1 MRFTCE
7 KNALIQ
13 GFSVAS
19 RTAAQKSSLS
29 VLEGILCRA
38 GSGLSFTGFNMETAI
53 TYCVDADVADGGECV
68 LPARLF
74 GDIIRRL
81 PEGDVTVVVDKKKF
95 MVKFKSG
102 MEVPVEL

>member
-38 GSGLSFTGFNMETAI
+38 LSERP
-53 TYCVDADVADGGECV
+53 Y
-68 LPARLF
+68 
-74 GDIIRRL
+74 
-81 PEGDVTVVVDKKKF
+81 
-95 MVKFKSG
+95 
-102 MEVPVEL
+102 EV

>member
-13 GFSVAS
+13 GFTVAS

-53 TYCVDADVADGGECV
+53 TYCVDADVSDGGECIFPPGCSAT
-68 LPARLF
+68 L
-74 GDIIRRL
+74 
-81 PEGDVTVVVDKKKF
+81 
-95 MVKFKSG
+95 SG
-102 MEVPVEL
+102 VFPRGM